1 MSQSPSAA
9 GDDGGQPRVVLVTGA
24 SRGIGRAIAERL
36 AGDGWFVAGTA
47 TGEAGAEQISAA
59 LGASGRGL
67 VMRIED
73 EASVAAAYRQLEDGC
88 GLPLAIVNNA
98 GVTRDNLLARMKPE
112 EWDSVVQTNLGGL
125 YRVVKPALRH
135 MMRSRWGRIVNLSS
149 VVARMGNAG
158 QTNYVASK
166 AGIEGFTRSLAQ
178 EVASRNITVN
188 AVAPGFIDTDMTSE
202 LTDDQTSAMLARIP
216 LGRMGAA
223 AEVAHAVAF
232 LVSDAAAYITGETL
246 QVNGGLYMS

>member
-1 MSQSPSAA
+1 MK
-9 GDDGGQPRVVLVTGA
+9 
-24 SRGIGRAIAERL
+24 AE
-36 AGDGWFVAGTA
+36 D
-47 TGEAGAEQISAA
+47 
-59 LGASGRGL
+59 
-67 VMRIED
+67 
-73 EASVAAAYRQLEDGC
+73 
-88 GLPLAIVNNA
+88 
-98 GVTRDNLLARMKPE
+98 
-112 EWDSVVQTNLGGL
+112 WDSVVQTNLGGL

-135 MMRSRWGRIVNLSS
+135 MMKARWGRIVNLSS

-188 AVAPGFIDTDMTSE
+188 AVAPGFIDTDMTSD
-202 LTDDQTSAMLARIP
+202 LTADQTSAMLARIP

-223 AEVAHAVAF
+223 ADVAHAVAF
-232 LVSDAAAYITGETL
+232 LISDGAAYITGETL

>member
-1 MSQSPSAA
+1 MSQPPTGQAESAA
-9 GDDGGQPRVVLVTGA
+9 SRRVALVTGA
-24 SRGIGRAIAERL
+24 SRGIGKAIAERL
-36 AGDGWFVAGTA
+36 VAEGWFVAGTA
-47 TGEAGAEQISAA
+47 TGDAGAEAISSA
-59 LGASGRGL
+59 LGDGGCGV

-73 EASVAAAYRQLEDGC
+73 EGSVTAAYQQLEDAC

-98 GVTRDNLLARMKPE
+98 GVTRDNLLARMKAE
-112 EWDSVVQTNLGGL
+112 DWDSVVQTNLGGL

-135 MMRSRWGRIVNLSS
+135 MMKARWGRIVNLSS

-202 LTDDQTSAMLARIP
+202 LTADQTSAMLARIP

-223 AEVAHAVAF
+223 ADVAHAVAF
-232 LVSDAAAYITGETL
+232 LVSDGAAYITGETL